1 MPFYAVKSKIC
12 KILFVIFYKIV
23 KKFVKFYKILVSFDE
38 RQDFQRIEYI
48 Y

>member
-12 KILFVIFYKIV
+12 KILFVKFYKIV

-38 RQDFQRIEYI
+38 R
-48 Y
+48 